1 MRVLHVVSVLQ
12 SGGIETMLYR
22 YLHYMK
28 DRDITFEIMT
38 HDENEQGM
46 LYQRFLQL
54 GIRIYRIPSKH
65 TSLRKNLVAMNNIIA
80 HGAYDVIH
88 VHQGYLSCFPLLIA
102 RFHNVPLRITHA
114 HSTYALTTQ
123 RPNLMI
129 RLMKFL
135 NVHMANDYY
144 ATGPTCGELLYG
156 KKRWKEHGFLMYNA
170 MSLSDFQ
177 FDEATRIQYRRH
189 YQLQHKRVLLVI
201 SRLSKEKNIAFTIRL
216 MKLLDDQYHLV
227 IVGEGEQKAALTSLT
242 MSLGLQEQITFLGQR
257 NDVCALLDMSDI
269 LLVPSFY
276 EGFCISAIEAQING
290 LQVILSDTI
299 PQETD
304 ITHTCLRASIQ
315 SKEEWAEKFMN
326 LPRMCRHNNDKMVF
340 RELSIETAAVSYE
353 RRLKEMIK

>member
-1 MRVLHVVSVLQ
+1 MWRVVVWQ
-12 SGGIETMLYR
+12 
-22 YLHYMK
+22 
-28 DRDITFEIMT
+28 
-38 HDENEQGM
+38 
-46 LYQRFLQL
+46 
-54 GIRIYRIPSKH
+54 
-65 TSLRKNLVAMNNIIA
+65 
-80 HGAYDVIH
+80 
-88 VHQGYLSCFPLLIA
+88 
-102 RFHNVPLRITHA
+102 
-114 HSTYALTTQ
+114 
-123 RPNLMI
+123 
-129 RLMKFL
+129 
-135 NVHMANDYY
+135 
-144 ATGPTCGELLYG
+144 
-156 KKRWKEHGFLMYNA
+156 KRWKEQGFLCTMPCLFLIFNLMKPHVSNIAVIISYSTK
-170 MSLSDFQ
+170 M
-177 FDEATRIQYRRH
+177 
-189 YQLQHKRVLLVI
+189 VLLVI

-242 MSLGLQEQITFLGQR
+242 MTLGLQEQITFLGQR

-315 SKEEWAEKFMN
+315 SKEEWAEKIMN